1 MNYVLEIE
9 RENIKERKLSMSCQ
23 STQIAFRYACSCS
36 KDFYPIFKP
45 KRSWNC
51 IDGQQV
57 SQSSNLHVRERSGT
71 M

>member
-1 MNYVLEIE
+1 MNYVLEIQ

-36 KDFYPIFKP
+36 KDFYPLFKP

-51 IDGQQV
+51 IDCQQA
-57 SQSSNLHVRERSGT
+57 SQSSNLKQLWDNVIF
-71 M
+71 